1 MSKKITVAIAGAG
14 SRGKDNYAPCAR
26 RYPDDMEIVAVADPR
41 QENVE
46 EMARDY
52 DIPQDKCFSS
62 AEELLQQPK
71 LADVLFICTMD
82 SMHAAQAVAALRKGY
97 DLLLEKPVATTLQDC
112 IAVQE
117 EAQKLGRRV
126 VVCHVLRY
134 TPFYQC
140 IRKIIRSGQLGRI
153 VTVHGF
159 ENIGYYH
166 YAHSYVRGNWRRMDE
181 TSPIILSKSCHDMDI
196 LLWLTDGVCKTVSSF
211 GSLEEFR
218 AQNAPEGAAMRCM
231 DGTCACKDTCPFD
244 AEKIYLE
251 PVRNGNSGWPANVVV
266 NAPTAERVERA
277 LKNGPYGRCVYHSDN
292 DVVDHQVVN
301 MELESGVTIS
311 FTMCAF
317 SNEIYRQIKIM
328 GTRGELEGDM
338 ITNKIRVWEFGKE
351 PQIIDIASM
360 ESDLSGHGGGDF
372 RMVRDLLDL
381 MQGKA
386 TDNDTLTSIDRSLQ
400 SHRVAFAAEY
410 SRIHGGMTVDMD
422 SFPSA

>member
-1 MSKKITVAIAGAG
+1 M
-14 SRGKDNYAPCAR
+14 
-26 RYPDDMEIVAVADPR
+26 
-41 QENVE
+41 
-46 EMARDY
+46 
-52 DIPQDKCFSS
+52 
-62 AEELLQQPK
+62 
-71 LADVLFICTMD
+71 
-82 SMHAAQAVAALRKGY
+82 
-97 DLLLEKPVATTLQDC
+97 
-112 IAVQE
+112 
-117 EAQKLGRRV
+117 
-126 VVCHVLRY
+126 
-134 TPFYQC
+134 
-140 IRKIIRSGQLGRI
+140 
-153 VTVHGF
+153 
-159 ENIGYYH
+159 
-166 YAHSYVRGNWRRMDE
+166 
-181 TSPIILSKSCHDMDI
+181 
-196 LLWLTDGVCKTVSSF
+196 
-211 GSLEEFR
+211 
-218 AQNAPEGAAMRCM
+218 
-231 DGTCACKDTCPFD
+231 
-244 AEKIYLE
+244 
-251 PVRNGNSGWPANVVV
+251 
-266 NAPTAERVERA
+266 
-277 LKNGPYGRCVYHSDN
+277 
-292 DVVDHQVVN
+292 VDHQVVN